1 MEKILLESIIV
12 GAITSIL
19 GNLIVTILVKYN
31 SLENNDIIDS
41 NLTKY
46 KNTYIIQIALFLT
59 GILIHLLLEY
69 IGLEKWYCQKVC
81 LKDKCKIVCQ
91 KNLN

>member
-19 GNLIVTILVKYN
+19 GNLIITILVKYN
-31 SLENNDIIDS
+31 SIDNNDILDNTIK
-41 NLTKY
+41 KY
-46 KNTYIIQIALFLT
+46 KKTYIIQIALFLT
-59 GILIHLLLEY
+59 GMLIHLLLEY

-81 LKDKCKIVCQ
+81 YNNKCKIVCQ
-91 KNLN
+91 KPLN

>member
-1 MEKILLESIIV
+1 MEKIILESIII

-31 SLENNDIIDS
+31 SFESNDIIDS

-59 GILIHLLLEY
+59 GLLIHLLLEY
-69 IGLEKWYCQKVC
+69 IGLEKWHCQKVC
-81 LKDKCKIVCQ
+81 LKDRCKIVCE
-91 KNLN
+91 KNI